1 MSAILVANR
10 ALSFGGASMSVKC
23 ALFITMLALCV
34 GIVSLQP
41 TAAQTYPTRL
51 VKLVVPGPPGGA
63 SEAVI
68 RILAERLSSTFG
80 QPFIVENR
88 PGGAGGVVGAK
99 SVATAEPDGYTLLVT
114 SPGPMVVAPAIYK
127 NIGYDPLRNFV
138 PVAGLLRSPQMLA
151 VNPNLPVNSLQELVA
166 YAKANPGKV
175 NFSSPGY
182 GTQPHLLGEMFKLQ
196 AGISLVHVPYK
207 GAAAAITDLLSGQ
220 VQMEFEN
227 IPLLLPHVEAGKL
240 KAVAI
245 ADERRLKQLPNVPT
259 TSEAGL
265 PKLQATFWSA
275 IVAPA
280 GTPPA
285 IVGRLNAAINE
296 ILKSNDIEASL
307 NKLSA
312 NAQIG
317 TPQDLALFIETESKK
332 WTEVAVAANIKA
344 E

>member
-1 MSAILVANR
+1 MFVKRTQLVA
-10 ALSFGGASMSVKC
+10 LIVG
-23 ALFITMLALCV
+23 
-34 GIVSLQP
+34 GIVASLAQQC
-41 TAAQTYPTRL
+41 AAQTYPTRL
-51 VKLVVPGPPGGA
+51 VKLVVPSPPGGA

-80 QPFIVENR
+80 QTFIVENR
-88 PGGAGGVVGAK
+88 PGGAGGAVGAK
-99 SVATAEPDGYTLLVT
+99 SVAIAEPDGYTLLVT
-114 SPGPMVVAPAIYK
+114 SPGPMVVAPAIYR
-127 NIGYDPLRNFV
+127 NIGYDPLKNFA
-138 PVAGLLRSPQMLA
+138 PVAGLLSSPQMLA
-151 VNPNLPVNSLQELVA
+151 VHPSVPVNSLQELVA
-166 YAKANPGKV
+166 YTKANPGKV

-182 GTQPHLLGEMFKLQ
+182 GTQPHLLGEMLKLT
-196 AGISLVHVPYK
+196 AGINLIHVPYK

-240 KAVAI
+240 KALAI
-245 ADERRLKQLPNVPT
+245 ADERRLEQLPNVPT
-259 TSEAGL
+259 TTEAGL

-280 GTPPA
+280 GTPPS
-285 IVGRLNAAINE
+285 IINKLNAAINE
-296 ILKSNDIEASL
+296 ILKSKDIEASL

-312 NAQIG
+312 TARIG

>member
-1 MSAILVANR
+1 
-10 ALSFGGASMSVKC
+10 MSVKSM
-23 ALFITMLALCV
+23 LFTTVLAFCV
-34 GIVSLQP
+34 GILSLRP
-41 TAAQTYPTRL
+41 SAAQTYPTRL
-51 VKLVVPGPPGGA
+51 VKLVVPSPPGGA

-88 PGGAGGVVGAK
+88 PGGAGGAVGAK

-127 NIGYDPLRNFV
+127 NIGYDPLKNFA
-138 PVAGLLRSPQMLA
+138 PVAGLLSSPQMLA
-151 VNPNLPVNSLQELVA
+151 IHPSLPVNSLQELAA

-182 GTQPHLLGEMFKLQ
+182 GTQPHLLGEMFKLT
-196 AGISLVHVPYK
+196 AGINLIHVPYK

-240 KAVAI
+240 KALAI
-245 ADERRLKQLPNVPT
+245 ADDRRLKQLPNVPT
-259 TSEAGL
+259 TTEAGL

-280 GTPPA
+280 GTPPGT
-285 IVGRLNAAINE
+285 VSKLNAAINE
-296 ILKSNDIEASL
+296 ILKSKDIEASL
-307 NKLSA
+307 NKVSA
-312 NAQIG
+312 TAKIG
-317 TPQDLALFIETESKK
+317 TPQDLALFIESESKK
-332 WTEVAVAANIKA
+332 WTEVAVSANIKV

>member
-1 MSAILVANR
+1 MIAKHTLLLAIVALGICIPLDEPSADE
-10 ALSFGGASMSVKC
+10 
-23 ALFITMLALCV
+23 
-34 GIVSLQP
+34 
-41 TAAQTYPTRL
+41 TYPTRL
-51 VKLVVPGPPGGA
+51 VRMVVPSPPGGA

-68 RILAERLSSTFG
+68 RILAERLSSVFG

-88 PGGAGGVVGAK
+88 PGGAGGTVGAK

-127 NIGYDPLRNFV
+127 NVGYDPLKDFASI
-138 PVAGLLRSPQMLA
+138 AGLLSSPQMLA
-151 VNPNLPVNSLQELVA
+151 VHPSVPVNSLREFVA
-166 YAKANPGKV
+166 YAKSNPGKV

-182 GTQPHLLGEMFKLQ
+182 GTQPHLLGEMFKLT
-196 AGISLVHVPYK
+196 AGINLIHIPYK

-240 KAVAI
+240 KALVI
-245 ADERRLKQLPNVPT
+245 ADEKRLEQLPNVPT
-259 TSEAGL
+259 TTEAGL

-280 GTPPA
+280 GTPLS
-285 IVGRLNAAINE
+285 VVNKLNTAIND
-296 ILKSNDIEASL
+296 ILKSKDIEASL

-312 NAQIG
+312 TAKIG
-317 TPQDLALFIETESKK
+317 TAQDLALFIASESKK
-332 WTEVAVAANIKA
+332 WTEVTVAANIKA
-344 E
+344 D